1 MKSLY
6 IALAI
11 SLPAMASE
19 QAKIQLLDRNVTV
32 EVKSYRDVYYDET
45 PIWKTL
51 EKQGWKAAKNAVNE
65 QPTSK
70 KLTEE
75 INFQANLEALT
86 SAVNSNNRSAANA
99 LLADNPDW
107 NSCQRIQW
115 VWLDLQNEMATGYG
129 TKSRQKYS
137 DILQNCPEFTLTTTQ
152 KVLMWSRKSAG
163 PQILSQYRQ
172 SPGYDATEYSKL
184 AYQIQLKQLSR
195 NGSHSAN
202 KDVVVKQAKVKR
214 DSKGA
219 ELLGWQYLKEKNY
232 QSSLSWFDSAIKWSG
247 KPSKKLIEGKLLSL
261 KGLHRQKE
269 VEQLQARWVKQ
280 YPSLNKFKSNANSER
295 LNRICES
302 QPAACLKLLDE
313 QQPLTSEQHALAG
326 WQWYKL
332 QRPLTA
338 TRSFEKALKDLPA
351 DVEQYQE
358 TQYGY
363 SLALNRA
370 GFQQHAE
377 SLAKLLAD
385 PSYKVMYAKQQAS
398 KNILN
403 AFEQEKYQYVVDNT
417 YLYEQKY
424 GQEVG
429 LSEIKGWAYYNQNQ
443 NTKAVNTF
451 QQLVNA
457 YPHDPKFKDAL
468 KTAQCAQRKTY
479 KQCY

>member
-1 MKSLY
+1 MKPLY

-11 SLPAMASE
+11 SFPAMASE
-19 QAKIQLLDRNVTV
+19 QAQIQLLDRNVTV
-32 EVKSYRDVYYDET
+32 EVKSHRDVYYDET

-51 EKQGWKAAKNAVNE
+51 EKQGWKAAQNAVNE
-65 QPTSK
+65 QPTSE

-75 INFQANLEALT
+75 INFQAKLEALA
-86 SAVNSNNRSAANA
+86 SAVNNNNRSAASA

-115 VWLDLQNEMATGYG
+115 AWFDLQNEIATGYG

-152 KVLMWSRKSAG
+152 KVLAWSRKSAG

-184 AYQIQLKQLSR
+184 AYQIQLEQLSR
-195 NGSHSAN
+195 NGSLSAN

-232 QSSLSWFDSAIKWSG
+232 QSSLLWFDSAIKWSG

-269 VEQLQARWVKQ
+269 VEQLQARWIKQ
-280 YPSLNKFKSNANSER
+280 YPSLKKFKSDANSEQ
-295 LNRICES
+295 LSRICES

-313 QQPLTSEQHALAG
+313 QQSLTSEQHALAG

-338 TRSFEKALKDLPA
+338 SRSFEKALKDLPA
-351 DVEQYQE
+351 DAEQYQE

-377 SLAKLLAD
+377 HLAKQLAD

-403 AFEQEKYQYVVDNT
+403 AFEQKNYQYVVDKSD
-417 YLYEQKY
+417 LYEQKY

-429 LSEIKGWAYYNQNQ
+429 LTEIKGWAYYNQKQ
-443 NTKAVNTF
+443 NTKAVDTF

-468 KTAQCAQRKTY
+468 KTAHCAQRKTY